1 MAPPRTHDGLF
12 RFVFG
17 EPEQMAELLQSQL
30 PAPLTAAID
39 WPTLRRIEGSFV
51 DAALQ
56 DRLSDLLFEVQ
67 VHGAPLL
74 LHVVVDHKS
83 RADWATALQLARY
96 TLRIH
101 DRWLAE
107 HPNARSLPPVLPFVV
122 HHGDRPWQAARSV
135 DELVDLAAFPP
146 AAADLLRPL
155 QLRLPFVLFDL
166 AAMDDAAIEALRL
179 SVVTGLTLRFLQVLR
194 GLDPAAALAQVVR
207 WGPLLVGLARHVR
220 GKDVLVALFSWYSAR
235 VGGSPQDLRIIMGK
249 IQEHDEEFP
258 AYSLLDALH
267 DEGRELGM
275 KAGLQQGL
283 QKGLQQG
290 LQQGELAGTRHLLE
304 TMLRARFGADLAP
317 FADRLAAAD
326 VATLQTYGERL
337 LRAERIEQVFA

>member
-1 MAPPRTHDGLF
+1 M
-12 RFVFG
+12 
-17 EPEQMAELLQSQL
+17 
-30 PAPLTAAID
+30 TA
-39 WPTLRRIEGSFV
+39 TL
-51 DAALQ
+51 
-56 DRLSDLLFEVQ
+56 
-67 VHGAPLL
+67 
-74 LHVVVDHKS
+74 
-83 RADWATALQLARY
+83 LARY
-96 TLRIH
+96 VESGQLVWTTTVA
-101 DRWLAE
+101 DA
-107 HPNARSLPPVLPFVV
+107 LP
-122 HHGDRPWQAARSV
+122 
-135 DELVDLAAFPP
+135 
-146 AAADLLRPL
+146 
-155 QLRLPFVLFDL
+155 DL

-275 KAGLQQGL
+275 KAGLQQG
-283 QKGLQQG
+283 
-290 LQQGELAGTRHLLE
+290 ELAGTRHLLE
-304 TMLRARFGADLAP
+304 TMLRARFGVDLAP
-317 FADRLAAAD
+317 FAAQLAAAD

-337 LRAERIEQVFA
+337 LRAERIEQVFG